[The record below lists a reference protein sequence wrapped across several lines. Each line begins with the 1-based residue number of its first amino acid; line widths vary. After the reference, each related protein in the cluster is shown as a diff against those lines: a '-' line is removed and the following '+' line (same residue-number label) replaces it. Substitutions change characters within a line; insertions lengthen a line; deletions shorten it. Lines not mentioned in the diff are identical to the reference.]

1 MDINTEF
8 FEGPLDLLLKII
20 EKDQES
26 IYSVNICSITDQ
38 YIKII
43 AEHDLSLDETSSF
56 VLMAARLLELKSRML
71 LPPDEEEN
79 TDPVMEL
86 RDQLAELQLFK
97 YIAGSLREMYEENF
111 GTFVRTN
118 TVENVIGDSKVEFQ
132 AVNRALQ
139 GFTLQDLAVIF
150 RFLLAKKEQRDN
162 SEGKRMVDVRK
173 DNYKFEEVFEKISSY
188 ISDKEECRFRDLPF
202 VKSNTEGKITA
213 FLAMLS
219 LASEEKVLLNQEG
232 EGADIYIKYI
242 KKN

>member
-79 TDPVMEL
+79 LDPIMEL

-97 YIAGSLREMYEENF
+97 YIAGTFREMYEENF